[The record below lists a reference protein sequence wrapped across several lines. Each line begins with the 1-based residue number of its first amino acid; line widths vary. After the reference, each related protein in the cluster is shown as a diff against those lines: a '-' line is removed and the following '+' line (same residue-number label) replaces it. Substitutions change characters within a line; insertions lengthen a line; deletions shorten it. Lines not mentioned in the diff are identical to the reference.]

1 VGDLFRGVR
10 IAAWSLLNGLT
21 ERFGEYIDEVS
32 ELMEAKIIVP
42 FAGKT
47 YDLADFQ
54 LAIKKSTEVA
64 RGGKVI
70 LTG

>member
-1 VGDLFRGVR
+1 
-10 IAAWSLLNGLT
+10 
-21 ERFGEYIDEVS
+21 
-32 ELMEAKIIVP
+32 MEAKIIVP